1 MLVTPLTR
9 VIAVSMIT
17 MASMTTSVIAC
28 EEHDGDKTGNAL
40 KAASNTEI
48 SDTSAMADTSEMS
61 DVLAVQDAYV
71 RAPIPGNP
79 MTAVYLTLSNYS
91 DSARTL
97 TEVSAPWATKIE
109 IHTHDV
115 VNGVMRMRQVDKLE
129 IPSDDSVQLEPG
141 GLHLMVFGVDASLA
155 ESSEAPL
162 TLCFDDGECQTASAR
177 VKGLGE

>member
-28 EEHDGDKTGNAL
+28 EEHDGDKTGNVL
-40 KAASNTEI
+40 KSAGNT
-48 SDTSAMADTSEMS
+48 EMS

-71 RAPIPGNP
+71 RAPIPGNS

-162 TLCFDDGECQTASAR
+162 TLCFDGGECQAATAR

>member
-155 ESSEAPL
+155 EASEAPL
-162 TLCFDDGECQTASAR
+162 TLCFDGGECQATTAR

>member
-28 EEHDGDKTGNAL
+28 EEHDGDKTGNVL
-40 KAASNTEI
+40 KSADNT
-48 SDTSAMADTSEMS
+48 EMS

-71 RAPIPGNP
+71 RAPIPGNS

-97 TEVSAPWATKIE
+97 TEVSAPWASKIE

-162 TLCFDDGECQTASAR
+162 TLCFDGCECQAATAR

>member
-17 MASMTTSVIAC
+17 MASLTTSVIAC
-28 EEHDGDKTGNAL
+28 EEHDGDKTVNAL
-40 KAASNTEI
+40 KSADNTVM
-48 SDTSAMADTSEMS
+48 SDTSETADA
-61 DVLAVQDAYV
+61 LAVQDAYV
-71 RAPIPGNP
+71 RAPIPGNS

-162 TLCFDDGECQTASAR
+162 TLCFDGGECQAATAR